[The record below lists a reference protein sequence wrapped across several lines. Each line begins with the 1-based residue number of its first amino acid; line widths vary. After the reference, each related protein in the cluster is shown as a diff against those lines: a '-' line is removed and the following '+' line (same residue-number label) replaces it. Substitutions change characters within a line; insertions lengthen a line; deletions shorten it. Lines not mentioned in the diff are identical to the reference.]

1 LKVIFGVSVSERLA
15 LMGLH
20 RIRLAAPWEFRL
32 LTAQADTPSSTCKL
46 PFALSDF
53 GADEAVSDSDSI
65 VLTRKFHRPSGLDES
80 TRIFIG
86 IELDEVGSP
95 NSLKTVLL
103 NKEALSF
110 PEDRSGSGGVL
121 QIDVSGRLL
130 PFNVIQ
136 LQFPVAAGHTPVR
149 LISVNLLIEE

>member
-1 LKVIFGVSVSERLA
+1 
-15 LMGLH
+15 MGLH

-32 LTAQADTPSSTCKL
+32 LTAKADTPSSTCKL

-53 GADEAVSDSDSI
+53 GADEAVSEFDAI

-80 TRIFIG
+80 TRVFIG
-86 IELDEVGSP
+86 VELDEVSFP

-110 PEDRSGSGGVL
+110 PEDRSLSDGVL

-130 PFNVIQ
+130 PFNMLQ

>member
-1 LKVIFGVSVSERLA
+1 LKVIFGVSVSERIA

-32 LTAQADTPSSTCKL
+32 LTAEADAPSSTCKL
-46 PFALSDF
+46 PLALSDLS
-53 GADEAVSDSDSI
+53 AVEPVSDSDTI

-80 TRIFIG
+80 TRVFIG
-86 IELDEVGSP
+86 IELDEGDSP

-110 PEDRSGSGGVL
+110 PEDRSGSDGVL

-130 PFNVIQ
+130 PFNVLQ

>member
-1 LKVIFGVSVSERLA
+1 MIFGVSVSERIA

-32 LTAQADTPSSTCKL
+32 LTAKADLPSSTCKL
-46 PFALSDF
+46 PFALSDV
-53 GADEAVSDSDSI
+53 GADEAVSDSDTI

-80 TRIFIG
+80 TRVFIG
-86 IELDEVGSP
+86 IELDEVDSP

-110 PEDRSGSGGVL
+110 PEDRSGSDGVL

-130 PFNVIQ
+130 PFNVLQ